1 MAHRAPWTEQDEATL
16 YRCIAAGLMQDQIAE
31 RLGRT
36 KRAIRWKV
44 GIDRASA
51 AVVANNQKGCEALS
65 TPRSQAA
72 AGDQG
77 TIAELYCA

>member
-1 MAHRAPWTEQDEATL
+1 MTHRAPWTEQDEATL
-16 YRCIAAGLMQDQIAE
+16 YRGIAAGLMQEQIAE

-51 AVVANNQKGCEALS
+51 AVVVGNPKGCGALS
-65 TPRSQAA
+65 TLHPQAV
-72 AGDQG
+72 AGDLG
-77 TIAELYCA
+77 